1 LELLKITLLRWKP
14 IHSLT
19 PDYWMF
25 IELSH
30 SVSVFV
36 CVASGVVSKYFLLL
50 YLLNG
55 VFQIMQVCNASGKS
69 LISVWLN
76 FALPRSAVTTCQV
89 RKCTVF
95 IEYVQCIFKHLETC
109 MNVQDLLAINDFI
122 YSDGFTHTLW
132 WISAYFFIGLNV
144 VVHLPSKDIVGND
157 VTSCFFVCLMINLR
171 HDSVHTFRQLLDFSY
186 CAYLSSCL

>member
-1 LELLKITLLRWKP
+1 VCGLWCGFKIFPVTVSVKWSVPNNASQQCFQKITNFG
-14 IHSLT
+14 
-19 PDYWMF
+19 M
-25 IELSH
+25 
-30 SVSVFV
+30 
-36 CVASGVVSKYFLLL
+36 AQVVIPK
-50 YLLNG
+50 
-55 VFQIMQVCNASGKS
+55 
-69 LISVWLN
+69 
-76 FALPRSAVTTCQV
+76 SAVTTCQV